1 MALSDQLTEDL
12 KQAMRSGDTMR
23 RDVVRYIRAAVKNLE
38 IQRQKPADD
47 EAILELLGQQ
57 AKQRRDSIEAFE
69 KGGRDDLVAKEQ
81 AELVIIMEY
90 LPAQLTDEEITEIAA
105 AAIDEVGAAGPQDTG
120 KVMGRIMPQVKGK
133 SDGKKVSGIVAVLL
147 KESSNGIARTH

>member
-147 KESSNGIARTH
+147 KEK

>member
-38 IQRQKPADD
+38 IQRQMPADD
-47 EAILELLGQQ
+47 EAVLELLGQQ

-69 KGGRDDLVAKEQ
+69 KGGRGDLVAKEQ

-90 LPAQLTDEEITEIAA
+90 LPTQLTDEEITEIAA
-105 AAIDEVGAAGPQDTG
+105 TAIDEVGAAGPQDTG
-120 KVMGRIMPQVKGK
+120 
-133 SDGKKVSGIVAVLL
+133 
-147 KESSNGIARTH
+147 